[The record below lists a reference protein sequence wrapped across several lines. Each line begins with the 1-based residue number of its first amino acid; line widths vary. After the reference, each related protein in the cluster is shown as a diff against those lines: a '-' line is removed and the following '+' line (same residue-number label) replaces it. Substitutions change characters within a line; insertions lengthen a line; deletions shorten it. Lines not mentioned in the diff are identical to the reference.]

1 MSSAPSA
8 HDHDTVMVLQAC
20 GPRPPRGNPMI
31 IMMTHGPP
39 VDPPPEATHE
49 S

>member
-20 GPRPPRGNPMI
+20 RPLRGNPMI